1 MSAFKSI
8 LVPVPDAE
16 TGAVPLEIALR
27 LAGTF
32 ASHVTALHVR
42 IDPTTAVPLV
52 GEGMSGAMVEEMIGM
67 AETQGNQRAK
77 AARAVFDAA
86 CARHGTPLLAAPPAA
101 GLSAEWIDTVGRE
114 DDVVSWRGRLA
125 DLLVFGHP
133 GGEAEMPAMMTLN
146 AALMA
151 SGKPLLLCPAEP
163 PATFAQSVA
172 IAWNGSAE
180 AARAV
185 GWAMP
190 LLREATSVT
199 VLSVTEQAGRP
210 IETPADELAAYLAW
224 NGVTANT
231 TVVQAS
237 AAHAGD
243 ELLRQT
249 AQCKADLL
257 VMGAYTHSR
266 LRQLILG
273 GVTRHVISHAPLYV
287 LMCH

>member
-8 LVPVPDAE
+8 LVPMSDAE
-16 TGAVPLEIALR
+16 TGGMPLEIALR
-27 LAGTF
+27 LAGIF

-42 IDPTTAVPLV
+42 VDPTTAVPLV

-67 AETQGNQRAK
+67 AETQGALRAK

-86 CARHGTPLLAAPPAA
+86 CSRHGAPILATPPAD
-101 GLSAEWIDTVGRE
+101 GLSAEWVDMVGRE

-151 SGKPLLLCPAEP
+151 SGKPLLLCPPEP
-163 PATFAQSVA
+163 SASFAKSIA

-190 LLREATSVT
+190 LLREAKTVT
-199 VLSVTEQAGRP
+199 VLAVAEPTARP
-210 IETPADELAAYLAW
+210 IDTPAAELAAYLAW
-224 NGVTANT
+224 NGVTAATN
-231 TVVQAS
+231 VVQAKS
-237 AAHAGD
+237 SHAGE

-249 AQCKADLL
+249 AQCGADLL

-273 GVTRHVISHAPLYV
+273 GVTRHVISHAPLHV